1 MKCNQ
6 CGAEAPP
13 QAMFCPQCGAQLT
26 SASADDAPSVGAAKI
41 RPSGPPGTAHD
52 VSEQELWSGAY
63 SPKAMA
69 GAFICVTVLLI
80 AGLVVAYLTWP
91 DAMLS
96 VGIAALLVFIY
107 LGILSSYRRMS
118 VHYRLTNQRLLRE
131 MGVLT
136 RTDDRVL
143 VVDID
148 DIKVEQGFLERM
160 FDLGTIILDV
170 RDDST
175 KEERKDEEGR
185 GVLKMLGIENPR
197 HVADLIDEARRAE
210 RSRRGVYMMNA

>member
-6 CGAEAPP
+6 CGADAPA
-13 QAMFCPQCGAQLT
+13 QAVFCPQCGAELNRG
-26 SASADDAPSVGAAKI
+26 SADDAPPTGAAKI

-63 SPKAMA
+63 SRKALA
-69 GAFICVTVLLI
+69 GAFIGVAFLLI
-80 AGLVVAYLTWP
+80 AGLVVADYTWP
-91 DAMLS
+91 DAMLA
-96 VGIAALLVFIY
+96 VAIAALLVFIY
-107 LGILSSYRRMS
+107 LGFLSSYRRMS
-118 VHYRLTNQRLLRE
+118 VHYRLTNQRLLRD

-148 DIKVEQGFLERM
+148 DIKVEQGVIERILN
-160 FDLGTIILDV
+160 LGTIVLLV
-170 RDDST
+170 RDEST
-175 KEERKDEEGR
+175 KDDRKDETGR
-185 GVLKMLGIENPR
+185 GVLNMFGIEDPH